1 MIDEEVLLTAKQQ
14 IMNLIEEGY
23 DNGYLSKEEFEALD
37 PSDKGASRFYK
48 IFKVHKSHPP
58 GTIPPSRPI
67 VSGNGSITDF
77 KIHKSPH
84 KRRSERNTILPLRPP

>member
-1 MIDEEVLLTAKQQ
+1 MTSKQNQPDGTFLNYYEMIDEEVLLTAKQQ

-37 PSDKGASRFYK
+37 PSDKGASRFYQ

-58 GTIPPSRPI
+58 G
-67 VSGNGSITDF
+67 GNVEMAQSQKCLQNTQIT
-77 KIHKSPH
+77 
-84 KRRSERNTILPLRPP
+84 T